1 MSMSRVPWSRSRR
14 RSSGGFAMAVES
26 LRPLDVGRLRLFTLI
41 LRGPQ
46 SAVRSP
52 RSAVRGPGFAG
63 CGLRA
68 AGRGTEDDV
77 AHVCEGESMLQLLTW
92 TATGLVAGGLARTLM
107 RSRRDLG
114 LAGRVRLLKWLD
126 DGRDELRVTGRR

>member
-1 MSMSRVPWSRSRR
+1 MSRVPWSRSRR

-46 SAVRSP
+46 SAVL
-52 RSAVRGPGFAG
+52 
-63 CGLRA
+63 GLRA
-68 AGRGTEDDV
+68 AGYGLRAAGPRMMSPTS
-77 AHVCEGESMLQLLTW
+77 ARGESMLQLLTW

-107 RSRRDLG
+107 RAVATSDSP
-114 LAGRVRLLKWLD
+114 AVF
-126 DGRDELRVTGRR
+126 VY